1 MRPLAIRSIVIR
13 ARAPQTDLILKMKI
27 TNDSNVK
34 FMDSKMLISLS
45 NSEIRVV
52 SMKNLESDSSKIY
65 SGVAL
70 ACKFVGFSHS
80 ESMPVIK

>member
-1 MRPLAIRSIVIR
+1 MRPPVIRSIVIR
-13 ARAPQTDLILKMKI
+13 ARAPQTDLILKMKT

-65 SGVAL
+65 SGVA
-70 ACKFVGFSHS
+70 CKFVGFSHG
-80 ESMPVIK
+80 ESVPVIK